1 MTLSYD
7 DWLAGGR
14 RVHLPRLGHTVF
26 VRLDGPRDG
35 PVVTLLH
42 GFPTS
47 SYDWAG
53 VVPALTAAGWRVL
66 SLDFL
71 GFGESD
77 KPTRHRYS
85 ITEQTDLVEQVWRL
99 EGVDRSAVVA
109 HNYAVCVA
117 QELLSRAGDGLA
129 AVTVDGV
136 VFLNGGVY
144 PDLHRPLRVQRLLRS
159 PAGPLLA
166 RVLSERVLARSLA
179 TICAKPLGPAVVHD
193 LWRAVSGRN
202 GRATYHRLLHY
213 IDDRKISGERWVSA
227 MESAGVPLG
236 FVWGPRDPV
245 SGEHVLSRLRE
256 RLPGAYFAVLDDVG
270 HYPQLEAPER
280 VGPALAG
287 LLGGRR

>member
-14 RVHLPRLGHTVF
+14 RVRLPRLGHAVF
-26 VRLDGPRDG
+26 VRLDGPADG

-53 VVPALTAAGWRVL
+53 VVPALTAAGRRVL

-77 KPTRHRYS
+77 KPARHRYA
-85 ITEQTDLVEQVWRL
+85 ITEQTDLVEEVWQL
-99 EGVDRSAVVA
+99 EGIDRSSVVA

-117 QELLSRAGDGLA
+117 QELLSRAGDGPA
-129 AVTVDGV
+129 AVTVDRV

-144 PDLHRPLRVQRLLRS
+144 PDLHQPLRVQRLLRS

-202 GRATYHRLLHY
+202 GKATYHRLLHY
-213 IDDRKISGERWVSA
+213 IDDRKTSGERWVSA
-227 MESAGVPLG
+227 MESADVPLS
-236 FVWGPRDPV
+236 FVWGPQDPV
-245 SGEHVLSRLRE
+245 SGGHVLTRLRE
-256 RLPGAYFAVLDDVG
+256 RLPGAGFAVFDDVG

-287 LLGGRR
+287 LLGDR

>member
-1 MTLSYD
+1 MAHSYA

-14 RVHLPRLGHTVF
+14 RLPLPGLGHTVF
-26 VRLDGPRDG
+26 VRLDGPADG

-53 VVPALTAAGWRVL
+53 VVPALTAAGRRVL

-77 KPTRHRYS
+77 KPTRHRYA
-85 ITEQTDLVEQVWRL
+85 ITEQTDLVEEVWRR
-99 EGVDRSAVVA
+99 EGIDRSAVVA

-117 QELLSRAGDGLA
+117 QELLSRAGSGHPA
-129 AVTVDGV
+129 TTVDGV

-144 PDLHRPLRVQRLLRS
+144 PDLHRPLPVQRLLRS

-179 TICAKPLGPAVVHD
+179 TICAQPLGPAVVHE
-193 LWRAVSGRN
+193 LWQAVASRN
-202 GRATYHRLLHY
+202 GKATYHRLLHY
-213 IDDRKISGERWVSA
+213 IDDRKVSGERWVSA
-227 MESAGVPLG
+227 MESAAVPLA
-236 FVWGPRDPV
+236 FVWGPQDPV
-245 SGEHVLSRLRE
+245 SGGHVLARLRQ
-256 RLPGAYFAVLDDVG
+256 RLPDAGFAVFDDVG
-270 HYPQLEAPER
+270 HYPQLEAPDR

-287 LLGGRR
+287 LLGER

>member
-1 MTLSYD
+1 MALSYD

-14 RVHLPRLGHTVF
+14 RVRLPRLGHAVF
-26 VRLDGPRDG
+26 VRLDGPVDG

-53 VVPALTAAGWRVL
+53 IVPALTAAGRRVL

-77 KPTRHRYS
+77 KPARHRYA
-85 ITEQTDLVEQVWRL
+85 ITEQTDLVEEVWQL
-99 EGVDRSAVVA
+99 EGIDRSAVVA

-117 QELLSRAGDGLA
+117 QELLSRAENGPA
-129 AVTVDGV
+129 AVTVDRV

-144 PDLHRPLRVQRLLRS
+144 PDLHQPLRVQRLLRS

-166 RVLSERVLARSLA
+166 RVLTERVLARSLA

-202 GRATYHRLLHY
+202 GKATYHRLLHY
-213 IDDRKISGERWVSA
+213 IDDRKTSGERWVSA
-227 MESAGVPLG
+227 MESAEVPLS
-236 FVWGPRDPV
+236 FVWGPQDPV
-245 SGEHVLSRLRE
+245 SGEHVLTRLRE
-256 RLPGAYFAVLDDVG
+256 RLPGAGFAIFDDVG

-287 LLGGRR
+287 LLGGH

>member
-1 MTLSYD
+1 MALSYD

-14 RVHLPRLGHTVF
+14 RVRLPRLGHAVF
-26 VRLDGPRDG
+26 VRLDGPAGG

-71 GFGESD
+71 GFGDSD
-77 KPTRHRYS
+77 KPARHRYA
-85 ITEQTDLVEQVWRL
+85 ITEQTDLVEQVWQL
-99 EGVDRSAVVA
+99 EGIDRSAVVA

-117 QELLSRAGDGLA
+117 QELLGRAGDGPA
-129 AVTVDGV
+129 PVTVDGM

-144 PDLHRPLRVQRLLRS
+144 PDLHRPLLVQRLLRS
-159 PAGPLLA
+159 PAGPLLG

-179 TICAKPLGPAVVHD
+179 TICAKPLGPAIVHD
-193 LWRAVSGRN
+193 LWRAVCARN

-213 IDDRKISGERWVSA
+213 IDDRKVSGERWVSA
-227 MESAGVPLG
+227 MESADVPLS

-245 SGEHVLSRLRE
+245 SGGHVLARLRE
-256 RLPGAYFAVLDDVG
+256 RLPGSGFAVFDDVG

-287 LLGGRR
+287 LLGAR

>member
-14 RVHLPRLGHTVF
+14 RVQLPRIGHTVF
-26 VRLDGPRDG
+26 VRLDGPVDG

-71 GFGESD
+71 GFGDSD
-77 KPTRHRYS
+77 KPANHRYA
-85 ITEQTDLVEQVWRL
+85 ITEQTDLVEEVWQL
-99 EGVDRSAVVA
+99 EGIDRSAVVA

-117 QELLSRAGDGLA
+117 QELLSRAGDGPP

-159 PAGPLLA
+159 PAGPMVA

-179 TICAKPLGPAVVHD
+179 TICAKPLGSAVVHD
-193 LWRAVSGRN
+193 LWRAVSSRN
-202 GRATYHRLLHY
+202 GKANYHRLLHY
-213 IDDRKISGERWVSA
+213 IDDRKVSGERWVSA
-227 MESAGVPLG
+227 MESADVPLG
-236 FVWGPRDPV
+236 FVWGPQDPV
-245 SGEHVLSRLRE
+245 SGEHVLARLRE
-256 RLPGAYFAVLDDVG
+256 RLPSAGFAVFDDVG

-287 LLGGRR
+287 LLGGR

>member
-14 RVHLPRLGHTVF
+14 RIPLPRLGHAVF
-26 VRLDGPRDG
+26 VRLDGPVDG

-77 KPTRHRYS
+77 KPTRHRYA
-85 ITEQTDLVEQVWRL
+85 ITEQTDLVEEVWQVK
-99 EGVDRSAVVA
+99 GIDRSAVVA

-117 QELLSRAGDGLA
+117 QELLSRAGEGP

-179 TICAKPLGPAVVHD
+179 TICAKPLGSAIVHD
-193 LWRAVSGRN
+193 LWRAVSSRN

-213 IDDRKISGERWVSA
+213 IDDRAVSGQRWVSA
-227 MESAGVPLG
+227 MESAGVPLA
-236 FVWGPRDPV
+236 FVWGPQDPV
-245 SGEHVLSRLRE
+245 SGGHVLARLRE
-256 RLPGAYFAVLDDVG
+256 RLPGAGFAVFDDVG

-287 LLGGRR
+287 LLGGR